1 VESLAYPAVTLLA
14 GMAMLASLLLLIIPA
29 APVCLVIWFIAL
41 AAALLTGFSAVSPL
55 TLLILTVLAGV
66 GTSAEAWL
74 PWFGLRGK
82 GIGCLSILAFFAG
95 VIVGSLLIPLP
106 FVGGIAGGVAAIV
119 LVQVLELG
127 ELRAALRS
135 GGAAMRFLLLSIVVE
150 GIFALLM
157 IIIYFAGAALMAR

>member
-1 VESLAYPAVTLLA
+1 
-14 GMAMLASLLLLIIPA
+14 MLASLLLLIIPA
-29 APVCLVIWFIAL
+29 APVCLVLWLIAV
-41 AAALLTGFSAVSPL
+41 AAAILTGFSAVTPL
-55 TLLILTVLAGV
+55 TLLVLSALAAV

-82 GIGCLSILAFFAG
+82 GIGCMSILAFFAG

-106 FVGGIAGGVAAIV
+106 FVGGIAGGVIAII

-135 GGAAMRFLLLSIVVE
+135 GGAALRYLLLSILVE
-150 GIFALLM
+150 GAFAVGM
-157 IIIYFAGAALMAR
+157 IIVYFAAAALAAR